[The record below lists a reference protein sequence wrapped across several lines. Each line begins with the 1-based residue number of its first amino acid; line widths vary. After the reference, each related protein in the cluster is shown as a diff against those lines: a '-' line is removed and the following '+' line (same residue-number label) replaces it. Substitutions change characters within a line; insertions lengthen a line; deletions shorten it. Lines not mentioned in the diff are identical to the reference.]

1 MQSVKKNEVFQY
13 VCIIPFKQHGTIANM
28 THAERSEYFYHVRTE
43 LISKA
48 NIVIFLSGE
57 KLGKDGAT
65 ANSDTVM
72 TEYSQAVDAGRYCIP
87 VATFGGSSAAIF
99 ADMKHRS

>member
-1 MQSVKKNEVFQY
+1 
-13 VCIIPFKQHGTIANM
+13 M

-57 KLGKDGAT
+57 KLGKDGAIV
-65 ANSDTVM
+65 NSDTVM